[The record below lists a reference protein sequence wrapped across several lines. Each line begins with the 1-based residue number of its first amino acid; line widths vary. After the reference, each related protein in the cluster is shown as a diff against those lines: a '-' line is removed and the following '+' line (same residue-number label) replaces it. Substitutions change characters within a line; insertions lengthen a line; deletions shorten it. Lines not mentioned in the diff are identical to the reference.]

1 MRTVFTG
8 QSLNASVDSNGNVAL
23 DFWAEP
29 VVGQG
34 ALRGHHVGF
43 FSADCNRML
52 LDNGEWERYRL
63 ESVQVKELLFRLATD
78 WRHYIRPMLPGG
90 DPDFLRVDWGD
101 SIAAFLECVPNYQGA
116 VPALYAGSA
125 WMMRS
130 TAALNDALRDPSPNR
145 TEELRR
151 DASALEFSLFD
162 RLYVNGTGYFATVA
176 GSQSTDPSSPLQ
188 LPWNRIDVRSIVDFD
203 YIGHLLRRRPSKPVN
218 QDLFSAAIRREMLEF
233 VKRELIT
240 PDWQWLHALSLRD
253 GAAASPLVQRA
264 DHGTTGS
271 YDAWVSLAAEALADL
286 SGEFSDMLQLLRG
299 SASATREG
307 CYGNNHWISP
317 SGRPIKTLNNG
328 VYIANNGV
336 NFGDV
341 IVRTLFGFDP
351 EWLSDDEPSH
361 LELYLAQVSR
371 GNFSGALTGV
381 RLPGG
386 RRYVD
391 IVAAGTDGLSISKH
405 GE

>member
-1 MRTVFTG
+1 
-8 QSLNASVDSNGNVAL
+8 
-23 DFWAEP
+23 
-29 VVGQG
+29 
-34 ALRGHHVGF
+34 
-43 FSADCNRML
+43 
-52 LDNGEWERYRL
+52 
-63 ESVQVKELLFRLATD
+63 
-78 WRHYIRPMLPGG
+78 
-90 DPDFLRVDWGD
+90 
-101 SIAAFLECVPNYQGA
+101 
-116 VPALYAGSA
+116 
-125 WMMRS
+125 
-130 TAALNDALRDPSPNR
+130 
-145 TEELRR
+145 
-151 DASALEFSLFD
+151 
-162 RLYVNGTGYFATVA
+162 
-176 GSQSTDPSSPLQ
+176 
-188 LPWNRIDVRSIVDFD
+188 
-203 YIGHLLRRRPSKPVN
+203 
-218 QDLFSAAIRREMLEF
+218 
-233 VKRELIT
+233 
-240 PDWQWLHALSLRD
+240 
-253 GAAASPLVQRA
+253 
-264 DHGTTGS
+264 
-271 YDAWVSLAAEALADL
+271 
-286 SGEFSDMLQLLRG
+286 MLQLLRG